1 MRGALSINMN
11 VFTQLVYVVGRVTP
25 DHVEM
30 LGSAFL
36 VSQDGHI
43 VTTHH
48 VTGPNDANL
57 VILAPHINNINAYQD
72 LSDTRCNTIPV
83 RIAEIDPIRDLTLLK
98 ADLKWPHELP
108 KLGSFDGDEV
118 GDEIGIF
125 GFPHCVEGR
134 RTLTYQRAELGAK
147 VLLEASGI
155 KSKHAVINIQAR
167 PGQSGSLIFSPK
179 DQSISGILV
188 GAWVPGQSGIS
199 LGGINPRELHQT
211 THCVSAEYVREML

>member
-1 MRGALSINMN
+1 MN
-11 VFTQLVYVVGRVTP
+11 IFTQLVYVVGRVTP

-36 VSQDGHI
+36 VSRDGHI

-72 LSDTRCNTIPV
+72 LSDNRCNTIPV

-98 ADLKWPHELP
+98 ADITWPHELP
-108 KLGSFDGDEV
+108 KLGSFDDDNV

-134 RTLTYQRAELGAK
+134 RTLAYQRAELGAK
-147 VLLEASGI
+147 VLLEVSGI
-155 KSKHAVINIQAR
+155 KSKHAVINVQAR

-179 DQSISGILV
+179 DQSISGVLV
-188 GAWVPGQSGIS
+188 GAWVPGQGGIS

-211 THCVSAEYVREML
+211 THCVSIEYVREML

>member
-1 MRGALSINMN
+1 MDI
-11 VFTQLVYVVGRVTP
+11 FTQLVYVVGRVTP
-25 DHVEM
+25 NHVEM

-36 VSQDGHI
+36 VSRDGHI

-57 VILAPHINNINAYQD
+57 VILAPHISTINAYQD
-72 LSDTRCNTIPV
+72 LSDNQCKTIPV

-98 ADLKWPHELP
+98 ADLKWPHALP
-108 KLGSFDGDEV
+108 KLGGFDDDNV

-125 GFPHCVEGR
+125 GFPHCTEGR
-134 RTLTYQRAELGAK
+134 RTLTYRRAELGAK
-147 VLLEASGI
+147 VLLEANGI
-155 KSKHAVINIQAR
+155 KSKHAVINVQAR

-179 DQSISGILV
+179 DESVSGVLI
-188 GAWVPGQSGIS
+188 GAWVPEQRGIS

-211 THCVSAEYVREML
+211 THCVSAEYVKEML